1 MGCKEQFRIFE
12 GLAPV
17 REFFQAKGG
26 LVISRVSLNQLKNR
40 EIEFSLKRTRVSESL
55 DYKYVP

>member
-1 MGCKEQFRIFE
+1 
-12 GLAPV
+12 V